1 LREQREIIQNVAD
14 LNQQISSDLVY
25 GKAKIQE
32 MSRREFWYKI
42 GLYFVIIA
50 LGLTIVVMLVVRL
63 INMFKTK

>member
-50 LGLTIVVMLVVRL
+50 LGLTIVVMLIVR
-63 INMFKTK
+63 II

>member
-1 LREQREIIQNVAD
+1 MREQREIIQNVAD

>member
-1 LREQREIIQNVAD
+1 
-14 LNQQISSDLVY
+14 
-25 GKAKIQE
+25 